1 MLMGQPTEGR
11 KGRPASDTHVPDGAA
26 RSCTWGRCEQR
37 SSRESKVGSTPES
50 PAASAAERVA
60 DVAVTYQPP
69 SPSGQ
74 GCPTATVGP
83 SRSTL
88 TTRHFGRLVLP
99 ATSVPGRPGSLAP
112 PSLAEGRAVPPRG

>member
-1 MLMGQPTEGR
+1 MLMGPPTEGR
-11 KGRPASDTHVPDGAA
+11 KGRPSTDTHVPDGAA

-69 SPSGQ
+69 SPSGP
-74 GCPTATVGP
+74 GCPTATVGS

-88 TTRHFGRLVLP
+88 TIRHCGRLVLP
-99 ATSVPGRPGSLAP
+99 APSVAVT
-112 PSLAEGRAVPPRG
+112 PSRTAARRGGNEGGG